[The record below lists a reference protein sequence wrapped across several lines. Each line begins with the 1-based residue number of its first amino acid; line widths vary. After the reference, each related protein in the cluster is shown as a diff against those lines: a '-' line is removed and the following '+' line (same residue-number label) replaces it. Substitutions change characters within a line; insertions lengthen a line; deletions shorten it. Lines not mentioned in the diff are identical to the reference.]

1 MEYIPTVSTI
11 ARLLLSLAVVVG
23 AAGAVATPVAAQSD
37 QPDWAVDMFDRMGPM
52 VETYNENV
60 DADDFGFLA
69 GQLQGENV
77 NLVVDDPANGT
88 EASVSF
94 ALDNDLRMQEL
105 ALGTRD
111 DATIRM
117 STDKATMDRII
128 ASNDPAGAFM
138 NAVVDDDISI
148 SGIGTL
154 SGVKWAVVNI
164 VADVLRG
171 IFG

>member
-1 MEYIPTVSTI
+1 MRV
-11 ARLLLSLAVVVG
+11 LLSIAVVL
-23 AAGAVATPVAAQSD
+23 ATAGAVATPAAAQSD

-60 DADDFGFLA
+60 DPDDFGWIA
-69 GQLQGENV
+69 GLLQGEKV
-77 NLVVDDPANGT
+77 NLVVNDPANGT

-94 ALDNDLRMQEL
+94 ALNDQLQMQEL

-111 DATIRM
+111 DATIVM

-128 ASNDPAGAFM
+128 ESNDPALKFQTAVNKGSIDISGVGSVGSVKWFVL
-138 NAVVDDDISI
+138 AVVADI
-148 SGIGTL
+148 
-154 SGVKWAVVNI
+154 
-164 VADVLRG
+164 LRG

>member
-1 MEYIPTVSTI
+1 MKYIPTTANF
-11 ARLLLSLAVVVG
+11 ARVVVG
-23 AAGAVATPVAAQSD
+23 LVVVVAAMGAVATPAAAQSD
-37 QPDWAVDMFDRMGPM
+37 QPDWAVELFEDMGPM

-60 DADDFGFLA
+60 DASDFGFVA

-94 ALDNDLRMQEL
+94 TLDNELRIQEL
-105 ALGTRD
+105 ELGTRD
-111 DATIRM
+111 DATIQM

-128 ASNDPAGAFM
+128 ASGNPSTEFK
-138 NAVVDDDISI
+138 NAVLNDDITI
-148 SGIGTL
+148 SGIGTV
-154 SGVKWAVVNI
+154 SQVKWAVINI
-164 VADVLRG
+164 VGGVLRG